1 MSTGMLSTYTQHV
14 IRQNSRATE
23 GKIIFS
29 SKKNSKNI
37 WRLNINAVSL
47 HSLLGIK
54 HFGRSASSVGRAQHF

>member
-1 MSTGMLSTYTQHV
+1 MSAGMLSTYAQHA

-29 SKKNSKNI
+29 EKNSKNI
-37 WRLNINAVSL
+37 WRLNINAVPL